1 MTVGTVRT
9 IEACARSCGGKA
21 RKSIVLPTGVSMPP
35 PTPWMIRK
43 AIIDSR
49 FQEKAQSAEP
59 KTKTASANMKT
70 FFVPRRSPSQPEAGI
85 QIARLS
91 R

>member
-1 MTVGTVRT
+1 MGTVRT
-9 IEACARSCGGKA
+9 IDAWARSCGGKA

-35 PTPWMIRK
+35 PTPWMMRK

-49 FQEKAQSAEP
+49 FQERAQSAEP
-59 KTKTASANMKT
+59 NTKTTSAKMNT
-70 FFVPRRSPSQPEAGI
+70 FFVPRRSPSQPDAGI

-91 R
+91 K